1 MKTRHSILSLA
12 LSLALA
18 APLAHGMGLGQMQVK
33 SGLNQPLV
41 AEIPIISATQS
52 ELDKLEVRLA
62 PPEAFARVGLDEPA
76 DLTANLQFSVGKNAR
91 GQPVIRIT
99 TSSRFAE
106 PILSFL
112 IEADWGRG
120 TVTREYTALID
131 PPYIAPA
138 VVTPMQTPTM
148 VSAPPPA
155 PVVAPVVQPTPTP
168 PEPTQAQT
176 QPATEP
182 TPAQVLPPPPE
193 PVVMAPP
200 PAPEPAPEAAAPA
213 PTPPPP
219 APVAVKPAPRVL
231 PPPPAPV
238 VAPPPPPAPSP
249 ANNGQYGP
257 VAAGQTLWSIAN
269 SVRSDSALSV
279 NQMMLAILR
288 SNPEAFDQDNIN
300 RLKSGSVLRIPDH
313 DEVSRLSPEQAAAL
327 VHEQAAAW
335 RSPRAPV
342 PQPAEVAGNEPPQV
356 KPPKHQPAPASSET
370 PEVAKPPAVASAA
383 KPSKPRRTHLEI
395 VPPAGKSSARSVESG
410 AAAGAGGT
418 ELRAQLTQ
426 AREDLAASKA
436 ESAELRSRVS
446 DLEKQQAD
454 RQRLIDL
461 QSSQLKEL
469 QDRLHQLESE
479 KTAAAAAPVPQP
491 VPAPASSASSATASA
506 PVVTAPAP
514 SMPTPV
520 KPAEKPPVAPESAP
534 AAEPEAAPWY
544 TSYYAM
550 GGGALVLIAGLV
562 FVLRRLTR
570 KSENGDAPSRR
581 ISEDDAL
588 RASLAAT
595 RKKPATP
602 AEEASP
608 APAAAAVDKEAQ
620 TLAAAVRNK
629 PQDLEAHLSLLR
641 YYHSHGDAVAYESAA
656 QAMRMQV
663 ASTTDPRW
671 REAVVLGAALLPGHP
686 LFSQAGWNA
695 PRFNETETPARG
707 MESLPPAEEKRAPA
721 APAPAAAAAKA
732 VSVTEASDEEWNRA
746 MGKPATPPPTVATPA
761 VAPAAKPALAPAP
774 AIPAPAPAP
783 VPEPEPEMSFSAP
796 AEMDIHRSEAE
807 VLAEDE
813 ASATRIELAK
823 AYLDIGDLEGARSM
837 LEEVMADG
845 GPAAKSVA
853 ERILKEI
860 G

>member
-1 MKTRHSILSLA
+1 VKTRHSILSLA

-52 ELDKLEVRLA
+52 ELDKLDVRLA

-91 GQPVIRIT
+91 GQPVILIS
-99 TSSRFAE
+99 TSSRFVE

-120 TVTREYTALID
+120 KVTREYTALID
-131 PPYIAPA
+131 PPYIAKA
-138 VVTPMQTPTM
+138 IVTPMQAPM
-148 VSAPPPA
+148 VSAPPPMPVTA
-155 PVVAPVVQPTPTP
+155 PVVLPP
-168 PEPTQAQT
+168 PEPTTTTPAQT
-176 QPATEP
+176 IGATEP
-182 TPAQVLPPPPE
+182 APAQVLPPPPE
-193 PVVMAPP
+193 PEPIVMAPP
-200 PAPEPAPEAAAPA
+200 PPEPVAIAPEPRPV
-213 PTPPPP
+213 PPP
-219 APVAVKPAPRVL
+219 APARPAPQVL
-231 PPPPAPV
+231 PPPPQPE
-238 VAPPPPPAPSP
+238 PTPAPEP
-249 ANNGQYGP
+249 VATVNNGQVGP
-257 VAAGQTLWSIAN
+257 VAPGQTLWSIAN
-269 SVRSDSALSV
+269 AARPDSSLSV

-288 SNPEAFDQDNIN
+288 SNPDAFDQDNIN
-300 RLKSGSVLRIPDH
+300 RLKSGSVLRIPDR
-313 DEVSRLSPEQAAAL
+313 DEVSRLSAAQAAAL

-342 PQPAEVAGNEPPQV
+342 LQPAEVASSEPTV
-356 KPPKHQPAPASSET
+356 KPSARPAPPAPTAEST
-370 PEVAKPPAVASAA
+370 PAPIAAATKPA
-383 KPSKPRRTHLEI
+383 KPRRTRLAI
-395 VPPAGKSSARSVESG
+395 VPPAGKAQARSVESG
-410 AAAGAGGT
+410 AASGAGGT

-446 DLEKQQAD
+446 DLEKQQGD

-461 QSSQLKEL
+461 QSSQMKEL
-469 QDRLHQLESE
+469 QDRLRQLEAE
-479 KTAAAAAPVPQP
+479 KTTAAATP
-491 VPAPASSASSATASA
+491 VPAPAAVPAPATSTGTALA
-506 PVVTAPAP
+506 TVTAPAET
-514 SMPTPV
+514 TPAQV
-520 KPAEKPPVAPESAP
+520 KPAEKPAQPAVVPAATEAEPAP
-534 AAEPEAAPWY
+534 AWY
-544 TSYYAM
+544 SNYYVLGA
-550 GGGALVLIAGLV
+550 GVLVLLGALVFA
-562 FVLRRLTR
+562 LRRFTR
-570 KSENGDAPSRR
+570 KPENGDSPVRR
-581 ISEDDAL
+581 ISDDDAL

-595 RKKPATP
+595 RKKPVVADEPKPAVAATP
-602 AEEASP
+602 
-608 APAAAAVDKEAQ
+608 AVDKEAQ
-620 TLAAAVRNK
+620 TLAAAVRSR
-629 PQDLEAHLSLLR
+629 PQDLEAHLSQLR
-641 YYHSHGDAVAYESAA
+641 YFHSHGDAVAYESAA

-695 PRFNETETPARG
+695 PRFNENEAAARPA
-707 MESLPPAEEKRAPA
+707 EPAPVVEEKRVPA
-721 APAPAAAAAKA
+721 APAPAASPVKG
-732 VSVTEASDEEWNRA
+732 VSVTEATDDDWDLA
-746 MGKPATPPPTVATPA
+746 MAKPATPPPAVATPK
-761 VAPAAKPALAPAP
+761 VAPAAAPTPAPTPAP
-774 AIPAPAPAP
+774 AEP
-783 VPEPEPEMSFSAP
+783 VAVFEPDMSFSAP
-796 AEMDIHRSEAE
+796 MDIHRSEAE